1 MEIHK
6 LLSELKK
13 HKVVLR
19 IEKGKLK
26 MDVPKGASVGYLID
40 ELKRRKEEIIEIV
53 KNVQYEKQAVIK
65 KCEQKEYYLLSS
77 AQKRLYLLQQMDLE
91 STVYNMPYIIP
102 LEKDGDK
109 AKIEEVFRKLIFR
122 HESFR
127 TSFEFIG
134 EEPIQKIYEN
144 LDFNIQE
151 FTIDKSEKQSTYTK
165 FIQAFDL
172 SKAPLLRVA
181 MVEIIGES
189 SFLMLDMHHIIFDEV
204 SQELLIKEFS
214 LLYNNE
220 SLSKQKLQYKDFAE
234 WFCSQNS
241 LSVLER
247 EEKFWLDMYKDTIPI
262 LNLPIDNLR
271 DKDVFSSGDK
281 KSYFIDDQLA
291 AKIKDLSVKK
301 DCSINNLLFSIY
313 FILLSKLSGQ
323 DDLIIGTVASGRKH
337 ADLINIIGFF
347 VNMLAIRNK
356 PAGNRKFSMFLNEVI
371 NNYYLAIENQNYQ
384 FDELIDKLKI
394 IRTENRNPLVDAVYV
409 FKDSSDVF
417 IENKEILNEDKLNSN
432 ISHFDIMFYLTEYGN
447 SIRISVEYST
457 KLFSEKTIDNM
468 ANSYIKLLEQIVEN
482 VDITIDELQIVD
494 DFKSTS
500 LDMESLNQIEFE
512 L

>member
-26 MDVPKGASVGYLID
+26 MDVPKGVSVGYLIE
-40 ELKRRKEEIIEIV
+40 ELKSRKEEIIEIV
-53 KNVQYEKQAVIK
+53 KNVQYEKQSVIK
-65 KCEQKEYYLLSS
+65 NCEQKEYYRLSS

-91 STVYNMPYIIP
+91 SIVYNMPYVIS
-102 LEKDGDK
+102 LDKDTDK
-109 AKIEEVFRKLIFR
+109 AKIEEVFRKLISR

-127 TSFEFIG
+127 TSFELIG
-134 EEPIQKIYEN
+134 EDPIQKISEN
-144 LDFNIQE
+144 LDFNILE
-151 FTIDKSEKQSTYTK
+151 FTIEKSEKQNIHTK

-172 SKAPLLRVA
+172 AKAPLLRVA
-181 MVEIIGES
+181 IVKIIGES

-204 SQELLIKEFS
+204 SQELLIKEFN
-214 LLYNNE
+214 LLCNNE

-241 LSVLER
+241 LNVLES

-262 LNLPIDNLR
+262 LNLPIDNVR
-271 DKDVFSSGDK
+271 DKEVFLSGDK
-281 KSYFIDDQLA
+281 KSYCIDGELT
-291 AKIKDLSVKK
+291 AKIKNLSIKK

-337 ADLINIIGFF
+337 ADLINMIGFF

-356 PAGNRKFSMFLNEVI
+356 PVGNKKFSVFLNEVI

-394 IRTENRNPLVDAVYV
+394 TRTENRNPLVDAVYV
-409 FKDSSDVF
+409 FKDSSGVF
-417 IENKEILNEDKLNSN
+417 IENKDSSNEDKLSSN
-432 ISHFDIMFYLTEYGN
+432 ISHFDIMFHLTEYGN

-457 KLFSEKTIDNM
+457 KLFSEKTIVNM
-468 ANSYIKLLEQIVEN
+468 ASSYIKLLEQVVEN

-494 DFKSTS
+494 DFKSAS
-500 LDMESLNQIEFE
+500 LDMESINQIEFE